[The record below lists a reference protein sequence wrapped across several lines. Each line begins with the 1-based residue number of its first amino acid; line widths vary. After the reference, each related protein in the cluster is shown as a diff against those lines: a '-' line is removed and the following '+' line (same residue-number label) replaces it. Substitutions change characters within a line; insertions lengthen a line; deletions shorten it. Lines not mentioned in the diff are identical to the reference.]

1 MNETSVTRA
10 GEWVKKAIKR
20 NGNPRPGEE
29 GRYHIGTAN

>member
-20 NGNPRPGEE
+20 NGNPRS
-29 GRYHIGTAN
+29 R